1 MEIIWRDWLG
11 LRGGIQGKRHTV
23 EENQRLIMT
32 NIKFQYLSGGLT
44 EVKPIVV
51 PVKGFRLHLTVHL
64 IGLTA
69 SMYKDVF

>member
-1 MEIIWRDWLG
+1 
-11 LRGGIQGKRHTV
+11 
-23 EENQRLIMT
+23 MT